1 MPKPP
6 DCQLKCSILLK
17 SSFYPIL
24 FLKNTTVKVAEK
36 AIFPGEYL
44 VELKE
49 DTLNSRYYMELLLD
63 EEFPD
68 GFDKNDACLIVDDD
82 LYWVN
87 DPVTV
92 QDMEDLLNSDKMYEE
107 MNRRIE
113 YLFET
118 GQIGAGNI
126 PFIDSLGQHGGYVIE
141 VVGKPVDRP

>member
-1 MPKPP
+1 M
-6 DCQLKCSILLK
+6 
-17 SSFYPIL
+17 
-24 FLKNTTVKVAEK
+24 KVAEK

-107 MNRRIE
+107 
-113 YLFET
+113 
-118 GQIGAGNI
+118 
-126 PFIDSLGQHGGYVIE
+126 
-141 VVGKPVDRP
+141 